1 MPIRNKK
8 TTASALP
15 QPNFQNLS
23 KPIFFHSLLIKTTPL
38 LIKTIP
44 KHTTF

>member
-8 TTASALP
+8 TAASALP

-23 KPIFFHSLLIKTTPL
+23 KPIFFQPL
-38 LIKTIP
+38 LTPASKVFAA
-44 KHTTF
+44 KKYHNLL